1 MLSCGGPKGE
11 AKSLRSICMKT
22 GVGLRANFRR
32 ICKRGYTKNE
42 KYSVAQVIYKR

>member
-32 ICKRGYTKNE
+32 ISKGGYPQNGEWMIT
-42 KYSVAQVIYKR
+42 QTIYLR